1 MLSDGS
7 GVWHKHGAMPANRV
21 RRPRPPLDSARL
33 DELALAYVGRFA
45 TTRAKLSSYLKR
57 KIAER
62 GWAGGRPAEIG
73 AIVERLERLGYVDDA
88 AFALAKSRALTGRGY
103 GERRV
108 RQALHA
114 AGVGEEHS
122 QQARD
127 HASSGAVEAALRFAQ
142 RRRLGPFGTGGEG
155 DDRAARERALAAMI
169 RAGHAFGLAKAIL
182 SLEPGSD
189 VDVET
194 LAEKL

>member
-1 MLSDGS
+1 
-7 GVWHKHGAMPANRV
+7 MPANRV

-45 TTRAKLSSYLKR
+45 TTRAKLSTYLKR

-62 GWAGGRPAEIG
+62 GWAGGRPAEIDSVVG
-73 AIVERLERLGYVDDA
+73 RLERLGYVDDA
-88 AFALAKSRALTGRGY
+88 AYALAKSRSLTGRGY

-108 RQALHA
+108 RQALRA

-122 QQARD
+122 LQARE
-127 HASSGAVEAALRFAQ
+127 HASAEAVEAALRFAR
-142 RRRLGPFGTGGEG
+142 RRRLGPFGGGVGGG
-155 DDRAARERALAAMI
+155 DERAVRERALAAMI
-169 RAGHAFGLAKAIL
+169 RAGHDFALSKAIL
-182 SLEPGSD
+182 ALEPGSD
-189 VDVET
+189 PDIVT

>member
-1 MLSDGS
+1 
-7 GVWHKHGAMPANRV
+7 MPAPRV
-21 RRPRPPLDSARL
+21 RRPRPPLDSAKL

-62 GWAGGRPAEIG
+62 GWSGVRSPEID
-73 AIVERLERLGYVDDA
+73 AIVGRLEGLGYVDDA
-88 AFALAKSRALTGRGY
+88 AFALAKSRSLTGRGY

-122 QQARD
+122 HQARE
-127 HASSGAVEAALRFAQ
+127 HASSEAVEAAVRYAR
-142 RRRLGPFGTGGEG
+142 RRRLGPFGARLEG
-155 DDRAARERALAAMI
+155 DGRAARERALASMI
-169 RAGHAFGLAKAIL
+169 RAGHGFGLAKAIL
-182 SLEPGSD
+182 ALEPGSE
-189 VDVET
+189 VDIDA